1 MLVVDE
7 MYSVVGRST
16 NSSVTFSADDVF
28 STSYVS
34 NNVCSDI
41 VLFTTAIGL
50 LPTVSDNPNH
60 TKMYIQITS
69 RIHGEKIRQGKE
81 KH

>member
-7 MYSVVGRST
+7 MSSVVGRST

-34 NNVCSDI
+34 NGDCPN
-41 VLFTTAIGL
+41 VLFVLAIGL
-50 LPTVSDNPNH
+50 LFPVS
-60 TKMYIQITS
+60 IEI
-69 RIHGEKIRQGKE
+69 
-81 KH
+81 